1 MAYHYSGSWGVLISV
16 FNVERLD
23 LAKWGAR
30 CLYFE
35 IFLFIAVSMFHLNYQ
50 PTIPFMGAILGAFY
64 LHLIWERYGKE
75 KEREGL
81 LELEEIYSLEPDEPE
96 EKEVSES
103 A

>member
-1 MAYHYSGSWGVLISV
+1 M
-16 FNVERLD
+16 ERLD

-35 IFLFIAVSMFHLNYQ
+35 IFLFIAVSVFHLNYE

-75 KEREGL
+75 KEIEEL
-81 LELEEIYSLEPDEPE
+81 SELEEIYSLEPDEPE
-96 EKEVSES
+96 EKERSEC

>member
-1 MAYHYSGSWGVLISV
+1 M
-16 FNVERLD
+16 ERLD

-35 IFLFIAVSMFHLNYQ
+35 IFLFIAVSVFHLNYE

-75 KEREGL
+75 KEKEEL
-81 LELEEIYSLEPDEPE
+81 SELEEIYSLDEE
-96 EKEVSES
+96 EVSEC